1 MTQRELFKETFS
13 QLHASP
19 DTLSE
24 VMNMAKHENITY
36 MNKTKRHPARKLIAI
51 VAVAALLVTGAV
63 AVSSGFLR
71 GASAEPGGDFLTES
85 FGVKGLEDT
94 QPREIYYGAAGK
106 SWTQPGTEWAPVDA
120 ETAAAIVGDNIVFIG
135 KTYTMGD
142 YNVTLDSYVMD
153 DNGVGILTWTLS
165 YPGGI
170 PNVLYDENCGQ
181 FSFTAEDGL
190 CEPALWTTED
200 EFVNSRNVL
209 NTELSTAD
217 EFHIIT
223 YFGDAKAIVD
233 DDLDMYLR
241 LEERKWSE
249 EKKHDFEVVN
259 EGKILI
265 EMGDV
270 YLESVTLAG
279 GEYTAHVSPLSIRFE
294 APFGEG
300 AGWVPDDLRIQYVEG
315 SEFGTEYVCEQ
326 DEPYMN
332 NLIFGYYDGTM
343 QTYENLVEVFNRLID
358 PAEVASATICGPN
371 DTTLTFIPVQ

>member
-1 MTQRELFKETFS
+1 MTERELFKETFS
-13 QLHASP
+13 HLHASP

-24 VMNMAKHENITY
+24 VMNMAKHENITHISTA
-36 MNKTKRHPARKLIAI
+36 KRRHPARKLIAI

-63 AVSSGFLR
+63 AVSSGFLL
-71 GASAEPGGDFLTES
+71 GASAEPSGDFLTES
-85 FGVKGLEDT
+85 FGVKGLSDT
-94 QPREIYYGAAGK
+94 QPIEVDGAGK
-106 SWTQPGTEWAPVDA
+106 SWTVPGTEWAPVDA

-142 YNVTLDSYVMD
+142 YTVTMDSYVMD
-153 DNGVGILTWTLS
+153 ENGVGILTWTLA
-165 YPGGI
+165 YPGGV
-170 PNVLYDENCGQ
+170 PNVLHDENSGQ
-181 FSFTAEDGL
+181 FAFGAEDGL

-200 EFVNSRNVL
+200 EHINSRSVL
-209 NTELSTAD
+209 NAELSTPD

-233 DDLDMYLR
+233 SDRDMYLR

-249 EKKHDFEVVN
+249 EEEHEFEVVN
-259 EGKILI
+259 EGKMLI

-270 YLESVTLAG
+270 YLESVTLTG

-315 SEFGTEYVCEQ
+315 SEFGTEYICEQ
-326 DEPYMN
+326 DEPYMH
-332 NLIFGYYDGTM
+332 NLIFAYYDGTSKD
-343 QTYENLVEVFNRLID
+343 YENLVKVFNRLID
-358 PAEVASATICGPN
+358 PAEVASVTISGPN
-371 DTTLTFIPVQ
+371 DTTLTFTPVQ

>member
-1 MTQRELFKETFS
+1 MTERELFKETFS

-19 DTLSE
+19 DTLTE

-36 MNKTKRHPARKLIAI
+36 MNRTRKPVKKIVAL

-63 AVSSGFLR
+63 AVSSGFLL

-85 FGVKGLEDT
+85 FGAKGLEDT
-94 QPREIYYGAAGK
+94 QPREVDVEGADK
-106 SWTQPGTEWAPVDA
+106 SWTQPGTEWAPVDE
-120 ETAAAIVGDNIVFIG
+120 ETAAAIVGDNVVFIG

-142 YNVTLDSYVMD
+142 YTITLDSYVMD
-153 DNGVGILTWTLS
+153 DNGVGILTWTLA

-170 PNVLYDENCGQ
+170 PNVLYDENSGQ
-181 FSFTAEDGL
+181 FSFTSEDGL

-200 EFVNSRNVL
+200 EYINSRNVL

-259 EGKILI
+259 EGKMLI
-265 EMGDV
+265 EVGDAW
-270 YLESVTLAG
+270 LESVTLTS

-294 APFGEG
+294 APFGERED
-300 AGWVPDDLRIQYVEG
+300 WVPGNLRIQYVEG
-315 SEFGTEYVCEQ
+315 SAFGTEYVCEQ
-326 DEPYMN
+326 NEPYMH
-332 NLIFGYYDGTM
+332 NLIFSYYDGTI
-343 QTYENLVEVFNRLID
+343 QTYENLVKVFNRLID
-358 PAEVASATICGPN
+358 PAEVASATIGGPN
-371 DTTLTFIPVQ
+371 DTTLTFIPAQ

>member
-63 AVSSGFLR
+63 AVSNGFLR

-94 QPREIYYGAAGK
+94 QPKEIYEAGK

-120 ETAAAIVGDNIVFIG
+120 ETAAAIVGDSIVFIG

-142 YNVTLDSYVMD
+142 YTVTLDSYVMD
-153 DNGVGILTWTLS
+153 DNGVGILTWTLA

-170 PNVLYDENCGQ
+170 PNVLHDENSGQ
-181 FSFTAEDGL
+181 FGFGVEDGL

-200 EFVNSRNVL
+200 EHINSRSVL

-217 EFHIIT
+217 KFHIVT
-223 YFGDAKAIVD
+223 YFGDAKDVVD
-233 DDLDMYLR
+233 SDLDMYLR

-249 EKKHDFEVVN
+249 EEEHDFEVVN
-259 EGKILI
+259 EGKMLI

-270 YLESVTLAG
+270 YLESVTLSG

-294 APFGEG
+294 ATFGERE
-300 AGWVPDDLRIQYVEG
+300 GWVPDDLRIQYVEG

-326 DEPYMN
+326 DEPYMH
-332 NLIFGYYDGTM
+332 NLIFAYYDGDIKD
-343 QTYENLVEVFNRLID
+343 YENLVKVFNRLID
-358 PAEVASATICGPN
+358 PAQVASATISGPN
-371 DTTLTFIPVQ
+371 DTTLTFTPAQ